1 MKVSEIDVGTEI
13 PRFEVTLSSEQV
25 RRYALAGRMPGQR
38 FMSDEAARREG
49 LPGQILPG
57 NMSLSLLA
65 RMVLE
70 WLPGATLEK
79 IGVTFRG
86 LVRPNEPIACSG
98 FVTDRSEQDGLVRLE
113 CDLVLE
119 SGGERRVTGLAVL
132 RVSP

>member
-1 MKVSEIDVGTEI
+1 MKLSEIEIGTEI
-13 PRFEVTLSSEQV
+13 PRFEVTFTSEQV

-38 FMSDEAARREG
+38 FLSDEAARKEG

-57 NMSLSLLA
+57 NMSLSLLS

-70 WLPGATLEK
+70 WLPAARLEK

-86 LVRPNEPIACSG
+86 LVRPNEPITCSG
-98 FVTDRSEQDGLVRLE
+98 FVTDRSEEDGRVRLE

-119 SGGERRVTGLAVL
+119 SGGERRVTGLAV
-132 RVSP
+132 VSAPL